1 MKQWFKQLAPR
12 ERRAIIYGA
21 AALGCILVYFV
32 LWAPFVTARA
42 QLENIV
48 AAQQITLDWMQAAA
62 ADVQQLRQQSR
73 TQSAHKPSLL
83 SLIDK
88 STRTGALDKARKR
101 IEPKG
106 EREVRVNFEE
116 VSFTELV
123 RWLGQLYNQHQ
134 VQVST
139 ISIERL
145 DTSDRVKVRLMLK
158 M

>member
-21 AALGCILVYFV
+21 VALGSILVYFM
-32 LWAPFVTARA
+32 LWAPFVTART

-48 AAQQITLDWMQAAA
+48 AAQKATLHWMQAAA
-62 ADVQQLRQQSR
+62 LEVQQLRHQSR
-73 TQSAHKPSLL
+73 TSPAHKQSLL
-83 SLIDK
+83 SLIDQ
-88 STRTGALDKARKR
+88 STLGKARKR

-106 EREVRVNFEE
+106 EREVWVNFEE
-116 VSFTELV
+116 VSFTELI

-134 VQVST
+134 VQIST

-158 M
+158 I